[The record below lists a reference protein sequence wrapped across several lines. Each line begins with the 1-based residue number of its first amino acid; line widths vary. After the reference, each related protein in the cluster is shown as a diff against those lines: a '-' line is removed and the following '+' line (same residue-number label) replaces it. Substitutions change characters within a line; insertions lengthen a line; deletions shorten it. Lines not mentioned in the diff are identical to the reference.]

1 MFWESDDMPGD
12 EVTQRMH
19 EDLLMRN
26 ASDIQSI
33 KKDMIGL
40 AKLEEKF
47 SNMEGWLKSISSDIK
62 NFIEKTEN
70 KFQTKEMCDV
80 CMQTSEKQYSELVRI
95 YENRVQ
101 DLKDTY
107 TKAIDKIEEAHK
119 TEIEQM
125 KKDFRDECNTMSN
138 RMWGAAILVISG
150 LATIAWALTKT
161 HIIEVVK

>member
-1 MFWESDDMPGD
+1 MPGD

-26 ASDIQSI
+26 STDIQSI

-47 SNMEGWLKSISSDIK
+47 SNMEGWLKSISTDIK

-80 CMQTSEKQYSELVRI
+80 CMQTSEKQYSELIKV

-101 DLKDTY
+101 DLKETNE
-107 TKAIDKIEEAHK
+107 KALNKMEAAHK
-119 TEIEQM
+119 SDIENLKM
-125 KKDFRDECNTMSN
+125 EFREENN
-138 RMWGAAILVISG
+138 KLRGRMWGAAMLVITG
-150 LATIAWALTKT
+150 LATIAWALTKA
-161 HIIEVVK
+161 HIIEVIK

>member
-1 MFWESDDMPGD
+1 MPGD

-26 ASDIQSI
+26 STDIQSI

-47 SNMEGWLKSISSDIK
+47 SNMEGWLKSISTDIK

-80 CMQTSEKQYSELVRI
+80 CMQTSEKQYSELIKV

-101 DLKDTY
+101 DLKETNE
-107 TKAIDKIEEAHK
+107 KALNKMEAAHK
-119 TEIEQM
+119 SDIENLKM
-125 KKDFRDECNTMSN
+125 EFREENN
-138 RMWGAAILVISG
+138 KLRGRMWGAAMLVITG